1 MIPRLAAL
9 ALVSLLSAAPALAEK
24 AATGATVPKT
34 GGIGAGGGPAA
45 TAPVPTKAATMKA
58 RNEAEMLKAQK
69 ASAARDKAW
78 DARTR
83 NSMTSICKGC

>member
-9 ALVSLLSAAPALAEK
+9 ALVSVLFAAPALAEK

-34 GGIGAGGGPAA
+34 GSVKAVGVPAA
-45 TAPVPTKAATMKA
+45 KAPAPTKAAAMKA
-58 RNEAEMLKAQK
+58 TNEAEMLKAQK

>member
-1 MIPRLAAL
+1 MIRRLAFLLLVPAL
-9 ALVSLLSAAPALAEK
+9 ATAPAFAEK
-24 AATGATVPKT
+24 AATGATVPRPA
-34 GGIGAGGGPAA
+34 GAPPAGDA
-45 TAPVPTKAATMKA
+45 RKDSTMKA
-58 RNEAEMLKAQK
+58 ANQAEMLKAQK